1 MARHSAVVRR
11 KTPPEETGRRPS
23 PGPAQAVAF
32 LARLRPY
39 LLGVFAVPIIAGL
52 YWAQSVVIPVALA
65 MLLSFLLGPPVRALQ
80 RTGLGSTGAGRVAS
94 VVLVV
99 VLVFSI
105 LGGIGYVIAQQLVA
119 LSQELPRYRG
129 NLKQKIADVRVMGKP
144 GPLKEV
150 ESTASE
156 VIGELQKHE
165 LPKQQPVPVPVTVK
179 SEPVGFWPLPRLVD
193 ALTSTGFVIVL
204 VIFMLIEARDLR
216 NRLIRLIGYARLT
229 TTTRALDDAN
239 DRITRYVLVQ
249 TMINL
254 IYGIAIGVGL
264 FVIGVPYVVLW
275 GFLAFALRFVPYVG
289 PLMAA
294 LAPVAMSLAVFPD
307 WPRPLLTI
315 GLFFVV
321 EALTYMV
328 LEPLL
333 YRQALGLSQ
342 TALLVAIAFWT
353 WLWGPIGLL
362 LATPLTVCLVVLGK
376 HVPSLGFL
384 TILMA
389 DDAPVLRVDV
399 SYYQRLLA
407 RDRAEA
413 NDIARAYLEHHAP
426 GEACDDILVPALGH
440 AKRDHQLKL
449 LTDDEVQ
456 ALYEDARQ
464 TITELAPALS
474 QSPPESGPGLD
485 PGGAKHTS
493 AAAAPQVLGCVAGD
507 EAGEVALVMLEH
519 LLRPHAITL
528 EVGSAHA
535 LPGEVLSFVPE
546 MNPALVCVVSIRPGD
561 LASARYLCKRLR
573 TRFPGVK
580 IVVGRWGAKDQG
592 ELDQLLAAGADAV
605 GATLRETRDQ
615 ISEFAR
621 LAAAAPASSAAD
633 EAPEVRGSY
642 APA

>member
-1 MARHSAVVRR
+1 
-11 KTPPEETGRRPS
+11 
-23 PGPAQAVAF
+23 
-32 LARLRPY
+32 
-39 LLGVFAVPIIAGL
+39 
-52 YWAQSVVIPVALA
+52 
-65 MLLSFLLGPPVRALQ
+65 
-80 RTGLGSTGAGRVAS
+80 
-94 VVLVV
+94 
-99 VLVFSI
+99 
-105 LGGIGYVIAQQLVA
+105 
-119 LSQELPRYRG
+119 
-129 NLKQKIADVRVMGKP
+129 
-144 GPLKEV
+144 
-150 ESTASE
+150 
-156 VIGELQKHE
+156 
-165 LPKQQPVPVPVTVK
+165 
-179 SEPVGFWPLPRLVD
+179 VGFSPLPRLVD

-264 FVIGVPYVVLW
+264 FLIGVPYVALW

-307 WPRPLLTI
+307 WPRPLFTI
-315 GLFFVV
+315 GLFLVV
-321 EALTYMV
+321 ETLTYMV

-362 LATPLTVCLVVLGK
+362 LATPLTVCLVTLGK

-384 TILMA
+384 NILMA
-389 DDAPVLRVDV
+389 DDEPALRIDV

-407 RDRAEA
+407 GDRAEA
-413 NDIARAYLEHHAP
+413 KDIVHAYLEHHAP
-426 GEACDDILVPALGH
+426 EEICDDILVPALGH
-440 AKRDHQLKL
+440 AKRDHELKL
-449 LTDDEVQ
+449 LTDDEVR
-456 ALYEDARQ
+456 AIYEDTREI
-464 TITELAPALS
+464 ITELASVLS
-474 QSPPESGPGLD
+474 QSTPRSGPALD
-485 PGGAKHTS
+485 VGGAKHTS
-493 AAAAPQVLGCVAGD
+493 ASAPQVLGCVAGD

-519 LLRPHAITL
+519 VLRPHAIAL

-561 LASARYLCKRLR
+561 LAPARYLCKRLR
-573 TRFPGVK
+573 TRFPEVK

-592 ELDQLLAAGADAV
+592 EQEQLLAAGADAV

-621 LAAAAPASSAAD
+621 LAVATPVSSPTD
-633 EAPEVRGSY
+633 ESPEVRPSY